1 MQLTDNRA
9 YQLSMDAREEQADL
23 ILKGGVTSG
32 IVYPPLICELA
43 TRFRFRA
50 VGGTSAG
57 AIAAAAAAAA
67 EYGRESPRPG
77 AGFAG
82 LRAMQRELGQPGN
95 DGQPGFLLG
104 LFQPAPEARQLMEV
118 LLAARRVMGTQGH
131 AKGARGWLR
140 LLARLRRTLEE
151 QGLAAG
157 QRGRGPLAALGAST
171 AGALA
176 LSLWQAGSRSRR
188 VPQRVAS
195 LSQALPAA
203 VLLAALQARKLYQAL
218 GGDKLRDSIAY
229 VLDKERS
236 LYGLCTGLGAGNGRA
251 AADGRPAL
259 TDWLHERL
267 QQLSGLGEEQILT
280 LGVLRHKGREQGRE
294 ADHSIHFQMVTTN
307 LGHRQPY
314 ILRADNGVP
323 PPRSQGERRR
333 RAQGEYVFNRGDM
346 EKLFPRPV
354 VEHLLRWGEAHP
366 FEGVRLPE
374 GYYHFPLGDE
384 LPVVVAT
391 RMSLSFPVL
400 LSAVRLYT
408 LKPSLL
414 EEGGRWSEA
423 QPPQLGEA
431 ELDENWFSDGG
442 IASNFPIHMF
452 DAWVPSRP
460 TFGVTL
466 EDSQL
471 PAEGMQPGRSFWH
484 PSRQGAQ
491 GYEPVYLPWPRE
503 LPLFRVD
510 PLPRLSSFLLSIFD
524 TAQNFRD
531 NSQAR
536 LPSYRERVALVRLE
550 SHEGGLNL
558 DMPQEV
564 IHQVEA
570 KGERAAELL
579 KEKFDF
585 DHHRW
590 VRLMLLMARMEREL
604 HHIQQRY
611 AWVAQQRRG
620 DGKAWKEE
628 MRQHYRELLEKQL
641 EAARG
646 GAPWYGARD
655 EAWCREA
662 EAWVE
667 GLVGLMDG
675 WEQRRE
681 EWRRRG
687 GTLDEDYFFE
697 DFYPEGILRVT
708 PEQ

>member
-9 YQLSMDAREEQADL
+9 YQLSMDEREEQADL

-43 TRFRFRA
+43 TRFRFRE

-82 LRAMQRELGQPGN
+82 LRAMQHELGQPGN
-95 DGQPGFLLG
+95 GRQPGFLLG

-118 LLAARRVMGTQGH
+118 LLTARRVMGKQGEV
-131 AKGARGWLR
+131 KGARGWLR

-151 QGLAAG
+151 QGLSAG
-157 QRGRGPLAALGAST
+157 PRKRGPLTALGAST

-188 VPQRVAS
+188 VTQRVAS
-195 LSQALPAA
+195 LSQALPAV

-218 GGDKLRDSIAY
+218 GGGKLRDSFTY
-229 VLDKERS
+229 VLDKDRS
-236 LYGLCTGLGAGNGRA
+236 LYGLCTGLGAGNGKA
-251 AADGRPAL
+251 TADGRPAL

-267 QQLSGLGEEQILT
+267 QQLSGLGEGQLLT

-294 ADHSIHFQMVTTN
+294 EDHSIHFQMVTTN

-323 PPRSQGERRR
+323 PPRSEHERRR
-333 RAQGEYVFNRGDM
+333 RAQGAYAFKRSDM

-354 VEHLLRWGEAHP
+354 VEYLVRWGEARS
-366 FEGVRLPE
+366 FAGVKLPE
-374 GYYHFPLGDE
+374 GYYHFPLGDD
-384 LPVVVAT
+384 LPVLVAT

-408 LKPSLL
+408 LKPSVL
-414 EEGGRWSEA
+414 EEGGRWDEA
-423 QPPQLGEA
+423 QPPQLDEA

-471 PAEGMQPGRSFWH
+471 PEYGMQPGRPFWH
-484 PSRQGAQ
+484 PSTQGGQ
-491 GYEPVYLPWPRE
+491 GYEPVYLPWPAE
-503 LPLFRVD
+503 LPLFRVE
-510 PLPRLSSFLLSIFD
+510 PLPSLGSFLLSIFD

-531 NSQAR
+531 TSQAR

-550 SHEGGLNL
+550 SNEGGLNL
-558 DMPQEV
+558 DMPREV
-564 IHQVEA
+564 IQQVEA
-570 KGERAAELL
+570 KGEQAAALL

-590 VRLMLLMARMEREL
+590 VRLMLLMARIEREL
-604 HHIQQRY
+604 HRIQQSY
-611 AWVAQQRRG
+611 AWVAEQRKR
-620 DGKAWKEE
+620 DGKDWKEE

-641 EAARG
+641 EAARR

-667 GLVGLMDG
+667 GLVEMIDG

-687 GTLDEDYFFE
+687 GTVDEGFFFE
-697 DFYPEGILRVT
+697 DFFPEGILRIT